1 MSKKVWMYL
10 ALGLV
15 AYGGFMYYK
24 KNQKMKLADIKK

>member
-10 ALGLV
+10 AVGLV
-15 AYGGFMYYK
+15 AYGGFMLYK

>member
-15 AYGGFMYYK
+15 AYGGYMVYA
-24 KNQKMKLADIKK
+24 KNQKMKLKDIKK